1 MGRDA
6 IETVV
11 IIAVSGGVAVMLLT
25 TVTFMVY
32 LIVKAARGGGSK
44 KSKQA
49 DMEETQLI
57 QEIHHGLTR
66 MEDRVEALETL
77 LLKDERGKRERDF
90 DRELRK
96 ES

>member
-11 IIAVSGGVAVMLLT
+11 IIAVSGGVAVMILA
-25 TVTFMVY
+25 TVMCMGY
-32 LIVKAARGGGSK
+32 LFIKAVRGGGSK

-49 DMEETQLI
+49 ETEETQLI

-66 MEDRVEALETL
+66 MEGRVEALETL
-77 LLKDERGKRERDF
+77 LLKDERGQRERDF

-96 ES
+96 DS

>member
-6 IETVV
+6 IEAVV
-11 IIAVSGGVAVMLLT
+11 LTAVGGGVAVMILLT
-25 TVTFMVY
+25 LTFMVY
-32 LIVKAARGGGSK
+32 LIIRAARGGGSK

-49 DMEETQLI
+49 ETEETQLI

-96 ES
+96 DS